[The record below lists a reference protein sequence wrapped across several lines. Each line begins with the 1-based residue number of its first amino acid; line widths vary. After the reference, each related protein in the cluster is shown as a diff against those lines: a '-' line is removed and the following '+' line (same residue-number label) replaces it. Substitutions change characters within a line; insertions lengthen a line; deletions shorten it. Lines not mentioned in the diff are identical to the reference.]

1 MQSLK
6 EFTIYTHKYLSKRR
20 AYALL
25 ANAEALGLEESIMT
39 ENAGYVIAEY
49 LKKGK
54 KGYSIL
60 ILCGTG
66 GKGAIGMALARHLD
80 NYTNVKVAIIGST
93 SEMHRKAAL
102 LNYKLLS
109 NMMDIITIDDSNI
122 GQLKKYL
129 AKSDTVID
137 ALIGI
142 GIKGRITGV
151 LHDVIKMVNDSKKDV
166 ISIDIPSGV
175 DPDTGT
181 MNVVHI
187 KPTSI
192 MALHKIKKGMI
203 KNTSMQSINTIDI
216 GVPISAEI
224 LSGPG
229 DALLAAERIPVDSN
243 KYAHGSVLIIGGS
256 KDYHGAPIL
265 AARAANTAI
274 AALRSGT
281 GYVTVAVPKQIE
293 MLARQQSP
301 GIIVKGFTESLD
313 LEDVANIIHTT
324 KHTAMVLGPG
334 IADLKYSYKKLTAII
349 KYEKELGNRMVIDA
363 GAMRALLRYQNLI
376 SNDMVLTP
384 HYGEYKALS
393 GKDLSKETLHNKV
406 MSALNFAKRY
416 NCILVLKGHETIITN
431 GDLLKINIA
440 NTSALATMGTGDVL
454 SGMIGSYVAVHSSS
468 FESAVAAVYL
478 HSKIGDALYPEKG
491 NHIIA
496 QDVIDYIPTELTKYS
511 KANGVHTWHSIT

>member
-6 EFTIYTHKYLSKRR
+6 EFSIYTLKYIGKRD
-20 AYALL
+20 AYSIL

-39 ENAGYVIAEY
+39 ENAGYVIAEN

-54 KGYSIL
+54 KGDNIL
-60 ILCGTG
+60 ILCGVG
-66 GKGAIGMALARHLD
+66 GKGAIGMSLARHLL
-80 NYTNVKVAIIGST
+80 NYVNVKVFTVGDI

-109 NMMDIITIDDSNI
+109 SVMEIDAIDDSNI
-122 GQLKKYL
+122 NQLKKYI
-129 AKSDTVID
+129 AKSDTIID

-142 GIKGRITGV
+142 GIRGRLNG
-151 LHDVIKMVNDSKKDV
+151 LLRDVITIVNDSKKDV

-181 MNVVHI
+181 MNVIHI
-187 KPTSI
+187 KPTSTI
-192 MALHKIKKGMI
+192 ALHKIKKGI
-203 KNTSMQSINTIDI
+203 VKNTSMQSINTIDI

-229 DALLAAERIPVDSN
+229 DVALATERIPIDSN
-243 KYAHGSVLIIGGS
+243 KYTHGSVLVVGGS

-265 AARAANTAI
+265 AARAATVAM
-274 AALRSGT
+274 AALRSGI
-281 GYVTVAVPKQIE
+281 GYVTIAVPKQIE

-301 GIIVKGFTESLD
+301 GIIVKGFTESMD
-313 LEDVANIIHTT
+313 LEDVTDIIRTT

-349 KYEKELGNRMVIDA
+349 KYERELGNRMVIDA
-363 GAMRALLRYQNLI
+363 GAMHALLRYQNLI

-384 HYGEYKALS
+384 HYGEYKAIS

-406 MSALNFAKRY
+406 MSALDFAKRY
-416 NCILVLKGHETIITN
+416 NCVLVLKGHETIITN
-431 GDLLKINIA
+431 GDLLKINRA
-440 NTSALATMGTGDVL
+440 NTPALATMGTGDVL
-454 SGMIGSYVAVHSSS
+454 SGMIGSYAAVHSNS

-478 HSKIGDALYPEKG
+478 HSRIGDALYTEKG
-491 NHIIA
+491 NHIVA
-496 QDVIDYIPTELTKYS
+496 QDVIDYMPTEFKKYD
-511 KANGVHTWHSIT
+511 KVNGAYI